1 METAKTIVRVKY
13 SRQAIPREYAF
24 DDLGQAQIFARHKEN
39 NNPYVRWTEID
50 NEIKY
55 PDELQVMPA

>member
-1 METAKTIVRVKY
+1 METTKTIVRVKY

-24 DDLGQAQIFARHKEN
+24 IDKDKAEIFARDKKQT
-39 NNPYVRWTEID
+39 NPYVRWVEID

-55 PDELQVMPA
+55 PDELQTMAI